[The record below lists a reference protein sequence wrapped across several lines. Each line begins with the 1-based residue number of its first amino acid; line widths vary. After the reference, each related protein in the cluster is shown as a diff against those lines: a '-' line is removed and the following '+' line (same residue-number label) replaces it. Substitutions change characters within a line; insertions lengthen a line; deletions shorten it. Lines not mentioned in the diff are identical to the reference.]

1 MNIKTIGTM
10 FVLFSLISGV
20 SMTQAYGDH
29 SMASVSIPAG
39 TSIQGCEA
47 TNECFIP
54 SDVTVDKGGEVIWTN
69 DDTAAHTVTSGSAA
83 NIDGLFDSSYN
94 KSLQALY
101 PCGTIK
107 FCVRQSGHRYMALLM
122 YNNDV

>member
-39 TSIQGCEA
+39 TSILDVKLL
-47 TNECFIP
+47 TN
-54 SDVTVDKGGEVIWTN
+54 VLY
-69 DDTAAHTVTSGSAA
+69 H
-83 NIDGLFDSSYN
+83 LM
-94 KSLQALY
+94 LQLTKAE
-101 PCGTIK
+101 K
-107 FCVRQSGHRYMALLM
+107 
-122 YNNDV
+122 

>member
-54 SDVTVDKGGEVIWTN
+54 KSDVKLIKGGEVIWTKAMTN
-69 DDTAAHTVTSGSAA
+69 HAPILVVLPNGIS
-83 NIDGLFDSSYN
+83 NE
-94 KSLQALY
+94 
-101 PCGTIK
+101 
-107 FCVRQSGHRYMALLM
+107 
-122 YNNDV
+122 